1 VWRSAPAARRRRRGS
16 FGIEEEGAG
25 VVRRRVPAGTTSK
38 LTADMAVYF
47 DLGLSARFAATVVRV
62 VPA

>member
-47 DLGLSARFAATVVRV
+47 DLGLSARFRGDRGAG